1 MMHEL
6 VAAEMVIESI
16 REQIKFTE
24 AVNLTN
30 PEILVN
36 AIKGSLTI
44 YDRTRSNLHKIDEV
58 A

>member
-6 VAAEMVIESI
+6 AAAEMLIESI

-36 AIKGSLTI
+36 AIKGSLAI
-44 YDRTRSNLHKIDEV
+44 YDKTRANLHKIDEV